1 VNLLFQSVE
10 LDVLILI
17 RSPAGDG
24 EIPPSF
30 QDNQMQCSMP
40 SLWQFLHWRLWA
52 KPSGSLEFSLPPVG
66 RQFQAAALK
75 YRFSVS
81 VAVPKFQNVW

>member
-10 LDVLILI
+10 LDILILI

-52 KPSGSLEFSLPPVG
+52 KPCGSLEFFLPPHERHV
-66 RQFQAAALK
+66 QVLAA
-75 YRFSVS
+75 RFRILRW
-81 VAVPKFQNVW
+81 VAVPGSQNVW